1 MQLFLDCLPCLCR
14 QALEAARL
22 VTDDEDTQAR
32 ILDDALCTLAQHG
45 NYPSAPRLAQDIH
58 ALIKRNTGR
67 DDPYG
72 EIKIRD
78 VDAALRLEPLLA
90 RFVGSGPHSLFRA
103 LKVSATGN
111 LMDAALYV
119 DLDIEACIEAE
130 LERPF
135 AHCDLELLNAEL
147 SNPGT
152 VLIVGDNAGEA
163 VFDKLLIRQ
172 LAQRHEVV
180 FAVRAEPIINDVTVT
195 DAQRAGVATIARIV
209 STGCGA
215 PGLILDSSSD
225 EFRALFEG
233 ADVVISKGQGNF
245 EALSDSPRPVYFLL
259 KAKCAKVADA
269 LGVQVGDYV
278 LKKSGEF

>member
-1 MQLFLDCLPCLCR
+1 MQLFLDCLPCLFR

-22 VTDDEDTQAR
+22 ATDDEDTQAR
-32 ILDDALCTLAQHG
+32 ILDEALQTLAQHRTHATA
-45 NYPSAPRLAQDIH
+45 PSIAQSVH
-58 ALIKRNTGR
+58 AIVRRNTGL
-67 DDPYG
+67 DDPYAD
-72 EIKIRD
+72 IKKRD
-78 VDAALRLEPLLA
+78 VDAALRLEPMLT
-90 RFVGSGPHSLFRA
+90 RFVGTGRDSLARA

-111 LMDAALYV
+111 LMDAALYT

-147 SNPGT
+147 STPGT

-163 VFDKLLIRQ
+163 VFDKLLVRQ

-180 FAVRAEPIINDVTVT
+180 FAVRAEPIINDATEH
-195 DAQRAGVATIARIV
+195 DAQRAGVDTIAQVV

-215 PGLILDSSSD
+215 PGLILGSTSS
-225 EFRALFEG
+225 EFRALFED

-245 EALSDSPRPVYFLL
+245 EALSEPPRPVYFLL
-259 KAKCAKVADA
+259 KAKCPKVADA
-269 LGVQVGDYV
+269 LGVHLGDYV
-278 LKKSGEF
+278 LKKS

>member
-1 MQLFLDCLPCLCR
+1 MQLHLDCLPCLFR

-22 VTDDEDTQAR
+22 ATDDEDMQGR
-32 ILDDALCTLAQHG
+32 ILDEALQTLAQHRS
-45 NYPSAPRLAQDIH
+45 YSTAPGIAQSVHTI
-58 ALIKRNTGR
+58 IRRNTGL

-72 EIKIRD
+72 DIKKRD
-78 VDAALRLEPLLA
+78 VDAALRLEPMLT
-90 RFVGSGPHSLFRA
+90 RFVGTGPHSLLRA

-111 LMDAALYV
+111 LMDAALYA

-135 AHCDLELLNAEL
+135 AHCDLEPLKAEL
-147 SNPGT
+147 GKPGT

-180 FAVRAEPIINDVTVT
+180 FGVRAQPIINDVTVH
-195 DAQRAGVATIARIV
+195 DAHRAGVDTLTRVV

-215 PGLILDSSSD
+215 PGLILDSSSG

-259 KAKCAKVADA
+259 KAKCAKVAGA
-269 LGVQVGDYV
+269 LGVDVGDYV
-278 LKKSGEF
+278 LKRS